1 MRILVLIFLLSS
13 CSANW
18 YLNKAIKK
26 GAKLK
31 EIEVIK
37 YDTTYY
43 SDHYYQVDT
52 VFNNEILVEYI
63 PQTRWQTRI
72 EYKYDYKKFK
82 DSLKYYNKK
91 YRDSLKNALR
101 TTRIENKTQ
110 RKKDNR
116 FNRLVLY
123 FVYLVVVSIIGYFI
137 LRKVYNFYK

>member
-18 YLNKAIKK
+18 HLNKAIKK

-52 VFNNEILVEYI
+52 VFNNEIIVDYI

-72 EYKYDYKKFK
+72 EYKYDYKRFK
-82 DSLKYYNKK
+82 DSLKHYQRIYS
-91 YRDSLKNALR
+91 DSLKNALR
-101 TTRIENKTQ
+101 TIRIENKTQ

-123 FVYLVVVSIIGYFI
+123 FVYLVVISIIGYFI